1 MKILF
6 APLQGVTEAHFRKAF
21 ENTFGNV
28 DAYYAPFI
36 TATERKK
43 SNRSLFKDIFPE
55 SNDTSSVVPQLLSN
69 NGSDFSYFASVIRDM
84 GYEEI
89 NWNIGCPFPIVR
101 KKKRGSGILPYPKLI
116 RQVLDEVCKNLDYA
130 LTVKMRLGLYDSN
143 EGIEVIKVLN
153 DYPLKSIMIHA
164 RTGQQMYTG
173 SVDLDGFET
182 LYEQSVHEVTYN
194 GDIYTYEDYQRIMKR
209 FPGLKTI
216 MLGRGALADPFL
228 PAQIKGITIPT
239 QDKVK
244 LIKSYHDAILTYYMN
259 YPTKNLQLRERN
271 ITNKMKEFW
280 IYTIPHLD
288 SDGKFLETIKRATTL
303 EDYHTIMSRLLG
315 PGNEWRENL

>member
-6 APLQGVTEAHFRKAF
+6 APLQGLTESHFRTEFKR
-21 ENTFGNV
+21 TFGNV

-43 SNRSLFKDIFPE
+43 SNISLFKDIFPE
-55 SNDTSSVVPQLLSN
+55 YNDINYIVPQLLSN
-69 NGSDFSYFASVIRDM
+69 NGSDFNYFASVIKEM
-84 GYEEI
+84 GYKEI

-101 KKKRGSGILPYPKLI
+101 KKKRGSGILPYPDLI
-116 RQVLDEVCKNLDYA
+116 KKVLDDVCKNLDYD
-130 LTVKMRLGLYDSN
+130 LTVKMRLGLYEPE

-153 DYPLKSIMIHA
+153 NYPLKGIMIHA

-173 SVDLDGFET
+173 SVDLNAFET
-182 LYEQSVHEVTYN
+182 LYAQAKHDVTYN
-194 GDIYTYEDYQRIMKR
+194 GDINTYEDYERLMKR
-209 FPGLKTI
+209 FPNLKSI

-228 PAQIKGITIPT
+228 PAKIKGIHIPN
-239 QDKVK
+239 QDK
-244 LIKSYHDAILTYYMN
+244 LSRIKSYHDGILKYYEA
-259 YPTKNLQLRERN
+259 YPSKQAHLRERN

-288 SDGKFLETIKRATTL
+288 PNGTFLAEIKRVTTL
-303 EDYHTIMSRLLG
+303 EAYQEIMKRLFD
-315 PGNEWRENL
+315 PKHIWHDII